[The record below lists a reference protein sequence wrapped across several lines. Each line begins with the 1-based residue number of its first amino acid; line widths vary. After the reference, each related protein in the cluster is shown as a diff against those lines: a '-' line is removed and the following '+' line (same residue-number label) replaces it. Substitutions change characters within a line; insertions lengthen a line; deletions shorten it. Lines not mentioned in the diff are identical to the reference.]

1 MDNMPIISVDNGFNV
16 RYDFSNGCHN
26 VYVALGG
33 QVRRVSFPTAKLAG
47 DFVASLDYYYN
58 IKENL

>member
-1 MDNMPIISVDNGFNV
+1 MDNMPIVSVDSGFNV
-16 RYDFSNGCHN
+16 SYDFSNGCHN

>member
-1 MDNMPIISVDNGFNV
+1 MDNMPIISVDNEFNV
-16 RYDFSNGCHN
+16 RYDFSDGCHN
-26 VYVALGG
+26 VYVGLGG

-58 IKENL
+58 VKEDL